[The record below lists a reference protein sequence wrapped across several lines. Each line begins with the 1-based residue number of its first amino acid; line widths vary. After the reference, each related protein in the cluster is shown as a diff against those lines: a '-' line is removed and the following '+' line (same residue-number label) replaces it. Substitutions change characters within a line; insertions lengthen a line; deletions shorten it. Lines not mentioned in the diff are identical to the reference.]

1 MTKQEKAIAYLMK
14 QRDIEVQMLN
24 EMKNYIKSTDKD
36 YNKIREAHIEQIRLL
51 DYMIARLS

>member
-1 MTKQEKAIAYLMK
+1 MNKQERAIAYLMK
-14 QRDIEVQMLN
+14 QRNIEIQMLN